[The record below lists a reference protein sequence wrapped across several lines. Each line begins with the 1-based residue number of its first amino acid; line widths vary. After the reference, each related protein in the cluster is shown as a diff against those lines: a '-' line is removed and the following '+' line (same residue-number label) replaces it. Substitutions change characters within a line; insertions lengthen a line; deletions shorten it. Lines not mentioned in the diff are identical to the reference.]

1 MSTHREF
8 LSQLQ
13 TALATAVL
21 LKIDWPSIVA
31 EAQVIH
37 AELSGNDGNR
47 LLVHADGYHALPGC
61 PHPAVTSIPL
71 LLGMDLTQ
79 HQVDVIR
86 TNIGCAENGEWMKDG
101 QPIPGFGL
109 GFEGPTGGD
118 PSQVSW
124 KAATNAIRDPE
135 DNARLLPESMKPFK
149 PRVLRIR
156 ARSIEEAA
164 ELWAKD
170 PFPSQGGGVR

>member
-8 LSQLQ
+8 LTQLRAAISIAV
-13 TALATAVL
+13 ALG
-21 LKIDWPSIVA
+21 IDWSSIVD

-37 AELSGNDGNR
+37 SELFGGNPGDR
-47 LLVHADGYHALPGC
+47 LVVHADGYHAIPGC
-61 PHPAVTSIPL
+61 PHPAVTPIPL
-71 LLGMDLTQ
+71 LLGMTLTQ
-79 HQVDVIR
+79 HQIDVIR
-86 TNIGCAENGEWMKDG
+86 TNTGCDASGEWMKDG

-109 GFEGPTGGD
+109 GFEGPTGGV
-118 PSQVSW
+118 PSLVSW

-149 PRVLRIR
+149 PRVLRMR
-156 ARSIEEAA
+156 TRTLAEAA

-170 PFPSQGGGVR
+170 PFPT